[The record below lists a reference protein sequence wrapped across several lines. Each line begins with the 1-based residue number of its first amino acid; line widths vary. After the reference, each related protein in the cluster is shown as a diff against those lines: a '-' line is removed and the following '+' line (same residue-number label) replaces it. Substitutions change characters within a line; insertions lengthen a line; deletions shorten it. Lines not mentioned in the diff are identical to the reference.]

1 MRKRRTFSNIL
12 ANNPRHIVK
21 LDYLIKELKL
31 TWLSNNHSV
40 CINGRH
46 EVRALNITW
55 EQGHLH
61 SEANKAATT
70 EQSWN

>member
-1 MRKRRTFSNIL
+1 MMRKRQTLSNIL

-21 LDYLIKELKL
+21 LDYLIKELKV

-46 EVRALNITW
+46 EVRVLNIT
-55 EQGHLH
+55 
-61 SEANKAATT
+61 
-70 EQSWN
+70 

>member
-1 MRKRRTFSNIL
+1 MRKRRTISNIL

-31 TWLSNNHSV
+31 TWLSNNPSV

-46 EVRALNITW
+46 EVRVLNIT
-55 EQGHLH
+55 
-61 SEANKAATT
+61 
-70 EQSWN
+70 